1 MPYSDED
8 RIAIART
15 EYREAYNSGDVE
27 RLVSVFA
34 PQFIDWS
41 DGEPSFYGYDSAK
54 ALRHRASA
62 LFDRYHVNLGI
73 IMARVTVLE
82 GLATERGWYKV
93 RLTHKI
99 TGEISSTLYR
109 YSETWIRVNGEW
121 KINFTITN
129 RELPPRM
136 LPEDEAALAEA
147 AGGTSAS

>member
-34 PQFIDWS
+34 AQFIDWS
-41 DGEPSFYGYDSAK
+41 DGEPSFYGNDSAK
-54 ALRHRASA
+54 ALRHRAKA
-62 LFDRYHVNLGI
+62 LFERYTVKLGI

-82 GLATERGWYKV
+82 GLATERGWYKM
-93 RLTHKI
+93 RLTDKI
-99 TGEISSTLYR
+99 TGEVSNTLYR
-109 YSETWIRVNGEW
+109 YFETWIKVNGEW

-129 RELPPRM
+129 REPPPRM
-136 LPEDEAALAEA
+136 LPEDEAALAGA
-147 AGGTSAS
+147 AGTSAS